1 MLGLE
6 STLRRKRDRV
16 RKCTIWYVRA
26 RDRIIRWVRAR
37 KHTPKKMDKYAFF
50 LVMFFDYAF
59 YNVFLGYSPNSF
71 FFPNLKKK
79 KTKIVLFWTTL
90 FSSFPCTRRDKWRNV
105 LFLYNAHFTLSLY
118 LQKTKRTDMT
128 HAPHLS
134 RKKKNRA
141 DKPYIWLPKG
151 RTDTPYPCAMTGQG

>member
-1 MLGLE
+1 MRIIWYVKAETCSQKKTIRLKSALSYMLGLE

-50 LVMFFDYAF
+50 LIMFFDYVC
-59 YNVFLGYSPNSF
+59 YNVFLGYSPNSY

-79 KTKIVLFWTTL
+79 K
-90 FSSFPCTRRDKWRNV
+90 
-105 LFLYNAHFTLSLY
+105 
-118 LQKTKRTDMT
+118 
-128 HAPHLS
+128 
-134 RKKKNRA
+134 KN
-141 DKPYIWLPKG
+141 
-151 RTDTPYPCAMTGQG
+151 